1 MRKSILLVLCSL
13 LSTVLYA
20 GPVSKEQARQIASQ
34 FLTAK
39 GGAHRAPAQLVE
51 QAPVLNAVDKAG
63 NPYIYAFNA
72 GHDGG
77 YVLVSGDDRF
87 VDVLGYSSNGSFDNA
102 DMPDNMRAWLQGYVD
117 EMKWAIEHGIADA
130 EKLPTAPRRAEVKKE
145 IGPLMLTHW
154 NQDAPYNNMTPY
166 YYYNKNNGTY
176 SYSKTY
182 VNGYSHCATGC
193 VATAMAQA
201 MYYNRWPE
209 GAMTKGI
216 PAYEWKTGVWLP
228 GEDEVLPATTFDW
241 NNMLEVYSE
250 GHYTDVQANAV
261 AKLMQYCGYSVE
273 MDYGASSGTSTHIV
287 ADALKKYYDYSETTV
302 YLDRSFYS
310 YGDWIELLY
319 HELAQNRVVVYSGQ
333 SSGGGHA
340 FICDGY
346 EGEDYFHI
354 NWGWG
359 GSSDDYFKLSVLN
372 PYEQGIGGSSTR
384 DGFNFGQ
391 GAVVGIQK
399 NGGEGTILE
408 VAKSN
413 CSLSLVSISANKAS
427 AAIGEP
433 IDVTLKVT
441 NSGPDDYD
449 GDLWLCE
456 ENIGLMSGKT
466 FRISANETKECV
478 VSFTPNTY
486 TGSYYIYGFKPNGY
500 GTYSPI
506 DENKKC
512 LVTVTSSSGGNTG
525 TKVTLTPSVEVENL
539 VVDNNKNYI
548 YGPASGNVFKAK
560 ITVTNGD
567 EATTYVGYYQWN
579 LFHYD
584 SSQSKWVT
592 IAYTSTSVRIPA
604 NGGSVVI
611 PVEVTDLPNGH
622 IYMLSLTYYYDASL
636 EDPWTD
642 WHDVG
647 VYYTKPAIVS
657 YDKEGNM
664 TLSQA
669 STTFNTPTGALCVDL
684 AGLDV
689 LEVTPNSNPNTLYI
703 IGSGQTAPTGASNVL
718 RYDGSAYSA
727 SSIQL
732 TDGEDFY
739 SPVDF
744 TADNI
749 EFNYQ
754 FTVAADGTN
763 GWNTI
768 MLPFDVSE
776 VTANDVPIDWF
787 HSSTDTGKNFWLK
800 KFTSDD
806 ANHVYFD
813 FTDEFKAYTPYIV
826 AFPGN
831 KWGAKWDMSNKV
843 LKFKG
848 TDVQVHSGDTPAI
861 ITGSSYRFVGST
873 QTVDT
878 ENIYTLNA
886 SGNNFVLN
894 ADGGSGAFRAF
905 FKPGTYD
912 YTVTSLSIGN
922 ESDHTTGVQG
932 LKVEPENTKDSK
944 MYNLNGQRVAQPKK
958 GLYIVNG
965 KKVMIK

>member
-1 MRKSILLVLCSL
+1 MRKSILLVLCCL

-39 GGAHRAPAQLVE
+39 GGAHRVPAQLVE

-72 GHDGG
+72 GHDAG

-87 VDVLGYSSNGSFDNA
+87 VDVLAYSSNGSFDNA

-130 EKLPTAPRRAEVKKE
+130 EKLPTAPRRAEVKTE
-145 IGPLMLTHW
+145 IPPLMQTHW
-154 NQDAPYNNMTPY
+154 NQGEPYNNLAPEYMEGE
-166 YYYNKNNGTY
+166 K
-176 SYSKTY
+176 S
-182 VNGYSHCATGC
+182 VTGC

-209 GAMTKGI
+209 GKMTKAI

-228 GEDEVLPATTFDW
+228 GEGESLPAITFDW
-241 NNMLEVYSE
+241 AHMK
-250 GHYTDVQANAV
+250 TDYNGNETDETATAV
-261 AKLMQYCGYSVE
+261 ATLMKYCGYSVE
-273 MDYGASSGTSTHIV
+273 MDYGASSGTSTDMV

-359 GSSDDYFKLSVLN
+359 GKSDDYFKLSVLN

-384 DGFNFGQ
+384 DGYNFGQ

-399 NGGEGTILE
+399 NGGEGTVLTI
-408 VAKSN
+408 KSN
-413 CSLSLVSISANKAS
+413 NFLLSVVSINADKTT

-433 IDVTLKVT
+433 VTVT
-441 NSGPDDYD
+441 VTVKNSGMDEYD
-449 GDLWLCE
+449 GDIWLYVQG
-456 ENIGLMSGKT
+456 IGLLTGKV
-466 FRISANETKECV
+466 FRIAAGETKDCKV
-478 VSFTPNTY
+478 IFTPSGY
-486 TGSYYIYGFKPNGY
+486 TGTFNIYAMQPVGGGYYDYIDKQKHCSVVVTE
-500 GTYSPI
+500 GT
-506 DENKKC
+506 
-512 LVTVTSSSGGNTG
+512 GNTG
-525 TKVTLTPSVEVENL
+525 TNVTLTSTINVENL
-539 VVDNNKNYI
+539 HVENNKNNI
-548 YGPASGNVFKAK
+548 YGPASGNKFKATL
-560 ITVTNGD
+560 TVTNTD
-567 EATTYVGYYQWN
+567 KQITYAGYYQWN
-579 LFHYD
+579 FYYAD
-584 SSQSKWVT
+584 YTQEKWVLVT
-592 IAYTSTSVRIPA
+592 KKSTSVMIPA
-604 NGGSVVI
+604 NDGSVAI
-611 PVEVTDLPNGH
+611 PVEVDGLPNNSDYRLRV
-622 IYMLSLTYYYDASL
+622 IYYNGDDENWSGWET
-636 EDPWTD
+636 
-642 WHDVG
+642 VG
-647 VYYTKPAIVS
+647 DYHTVPVIAS
-657 YDKEGNM
+657 YDKDGKI
-664 TLSQA
+664 TLSEI
-669 STTFNTPTGALCVDL
+669 SSSYKTPAYALCVDL
-684 AGLDV
+684 TGLAV
-689 LEVTPNSNPNTLYI
+689 STVTPNSNPNTLYI

-732 TDGEDFY
+732 TDGKDFY

-744 TADNI
+744 TAVNI

-776 VTANDVPIDWF
+776 VTADGTKIDWF
-787 HSSTDTGKNFWLK
+787 HTGTDTGKNFWLK

-813 FTDEFKAYTPYIV
+813 YADELKANTPYIV

-831 KWGAKWDMSNKV
+831 KWGPKWDMSNKE

-848 TDVQVHSGDTPAI
+848 SNVQLHSGNTPAT

-873 QTVDT
+873 QAVNT

-894 ADGGSGAFRAF
+894 ANGGSGAFRAF

-932 LKVEPENTKDSK
+932 LKEEPENTKDPK

-965 KKVMIK
+965 KKVVIK

>member
-1 MRKSILLVLCSL
+1 MRKSILLVLCCL

-51 QAPVLNAVDKAG
+51 QPPVLNAVDKAG

-87 VDVLGYSSNGSFDNA
+87 VDVLGYSETGSFDNN

-130 EKLPTAPRRAEVKKE
+130 EKLPTAPRRAEVKTE
-145 IGPLMLTHW
+145 IGPLMETHW
-154 NQDAPYNNMTPY
+154 DQGKPYNNLAPEYMEG
-166 YYYNKNNGTY
+166 KK
-176 SYSKTY
+176 S
-182 VNGYSHCATGC
+182 VTGC

-209 GAMTKGI
+209 GAMTKDI

-228 GEDEVLPATTFDW
+228 GEDQSLPATTFDW
-241 NNMLEVYSE
+241 AHMKTDYDGSE
-250 GHYTDVQANAV
+250 TDETATAV
-261 AKLMQYCGYSVE
+261 ATLMKYCGYSVE
-273 MDYGASSGTSTHIV
+273 MTYGASSGASTDMV
-287 ADALKKYYDYSETTV
+287 ADALKEYYDYSETTV
-302 YLDRSFYS
+302 YLKRSLYS
-310 YGDWIELLY
+310 YGNWIELLY

-399 NGGEGTILE
+399 KGGTGKVLE

-449 GDLWLCE
+449 GDIWLYVKG
-456 ENIGLMSGKT
+456 IGLLTGKV
-466 FRISANETKECV
+466 FRIAAGETKDCKV
-478 VSFTPNTY
+478 IFTPSGY
-486 TGSYYIYGFKPNGY
+486 TGIFNIYAVRPVGGRSYNY
-500 GTYSPI
+500 I
-506 DENKKC
+506 DENKWC
-512 LVTVTSSSGGNTG
+512 SVEVTEGTDNTG
-525 TKVTLTPSVEVENL
+525 TNVTLTRTIEVENL
-539 VVDNNKNYI
+539 MKDGDVNKV
-548 YGPASGNVFKAK
+548 YGPASGNNFRATL
-560 ITVTNGD
+560 TVTNTD
-567 EATTYVGYYQWN
+567 TQITYAGYYQWN
-579 LFHYD
+579 FYYYNNGWKLADY
-584 SSQSKWVT
+584 QSN
-592 IAYTSTSVRIPA
+592 SVRIPA
-604 NGGSVVI
+604 NGGSVTI
-611 PVEVTDLPNGH
+611 PVEVDDLPNNTEFQ
-622 IYMLSLTYYYDASL
+622 LRVTYYNSSL
-636 EDPWTD
+636 KAGWTEWD
-642 WHDVG
+642 TVG
-647 VYYTKPAIVS
+647 TYYTIPTIAS
-657 YDKEGNM
+657 YDKDGKI
-664 TLSQA
+664 TLSA
-669 STTFNTPTGALCVDL
+669 ISSTYETPANALCVDL
-684 AGLDV
+684 TGLDV

-718 RYDGSAYSA
+718 TYNGSAYSA

-732 TDGEDFY
+732 TDGKDFY

-768 MLPFDVSE
+768 MLPFDVSK
-776 VTANDVPIDWF
+776 VTADDVPIDWF

-848 TDVQVHSGDTPAI
+848 TGVQVHSGDTPAI

-873 QTVDT
+873 QTVNT

-932 LKVEPENTKDSK
+932 LKVEPENTKDPK

>member
-1 MRKSILLVLCSL
+1 M
-13 LSTVLYA
+13 
-20 GPVSKEQARQIASQ
+20 
-34 FLTAK
+34 
-39 GGAHRAPAQLVE
+39 
-51 QAPVLNAVDKAG
+51 LNAVDKAG
-63 NPYIYAFNA
+63 DPYIYAFNA
-72 GHDGG
+72 GHDAG

-87 VDVLGYSSNGSFDNA
+87 VDVLAYSSNGSFDNA

-130 EKLPTAPRRAEVKKE
+130 EKLPTAPRRAEVKTE
-145 IGPLMLTHW
+145 IPPLMQTHW
-154 NQDAPYNNMTPY
+154 NQDAPYNSFVPEY
-166 YYYNKNNGTY
+166 EAGKL
-176 SYSKTY
+176 S
-182 VNGYSHCATGC
+182 ATGC

-201 MYYNRWPE
+201 MYYNKWPVE
-209 GAMTKGI
+209 TTKVI
-216 PAYEWKTGVWLP
+216 PAYEWKSGVWLP
-228 GEDEVLPATTFDW
+228 GEDEVLPVTTFDW
-241 NNMLEVYSE
+241 DAMLKDYTFHKE
-250 GHYTDVQANAV
+250 GNTSVPDFTDAEGAAV
-261 AKLMQYCGYSVE
+261 ATLMKYCGYSVK
-273 MDYGASSGTSTHIV
+273 MKYGASSGTSTHMV
-287 ADALKKYYDYSETTV
+287 ADALKEYYDYSETTV
-302 YLDRSFYS
+302 YLSRSDYS
-310 YGDWIELLY
+310 YGNWIELLY

-359 GSSDDYFKLSVLN
+359 GKSDDYFKLSVLN

-399 NGGEGTILE
+399 NGGTGTVLK

-449 GDLWLCE
+449 GDLWLYV

-486 TGSYYIYGFKPNGY
+486 TGSYYIYAFKPNGY

-525 TKVTLTPSVEVENL
+525 TKVTLTPSVEVENV

-647 VYYTKPAIVS
+647 VYYTEPAIVS
-657 YDKEGNM
+657 YDKDGKI
-664 TLSQA
+664 TLSEI
-669 STTFNTPTGALCVDL
+669 SSPYVTPANALCVDL
-684 AGLDV
+684 TG
-689 LEVTPNSNPNTLYI
+689 LEVSAVTSNSNPNTLYI

-732 TDGEDFY
+732 TDGKDFY

-744 TADNI
+744 TAVNI
-749 EFNYQ
+749 EFKYQ

-768 MLPFDVSE
+768 MLPFDVAE

-800 KFTSDD
+800 KFTSDE
-806 ANHVYFD
+806 ANNVYFD
-813 FTDEFKAYTPYIV
+813 YADELKANTPYIV

-831 KWGAKWDMSNKV
+831 KWGPKWDMSNKV

-848 TDVQVHSGDTPAI
+848 SNVQLHSGNTPAT

-873 QTVDT
+873 QAVNTK
-878 ENIYTLNA
+878 NIYTLNA
-886 SGNNFVLN
+886 QGNNFVLN
-894 ADGGSGAFRAF
+894 ANGGSGAFRAF

-912 YTVTSLSIGN
+912 NTVTSLLIGDEAN
-922 ESDHTTGVQG
+922 HTTGVQR
-932 LKVEPENTKDSK
+932 LDADPYTTNDHTV
-944 MYNLNGQRVAQPKK
+944 YNLNGQRVAQPTK

>member
-87 VDVLGYSSNGSFDNA
+87 VDVLGYSNSGSFDNA

-145 IGPLMLTHW
+145 IGPLMKTHW
-154 NQDAPYNNMTPY
+154 NQDAPYNSFVPEY
-166 YYYNKNNGTY
+166 EAGKL
-176 SYSKTY
+176 S
-182 VNGYSHCATGC
+182 ATGC

-228 GEDEVLPATTFDW
+228 GKDEVLPATTFDW

-250 GHYTDVQANAV
+250 GHYTDDQANAV
-261 AKLMQYCGYSVE
+261 AKLMQYCGYSVKMNYGE
-273 MDYGASSGTSTHIV
+273 SSGASTHMV
-287 ADALKKYYDYSETTV
+287 AYALKEYYDYSKTTV
-302 YLDRSFYS
+302 YLDRSNYS
-310 YGDWIELLY
+310 YGNWIELLY

-399 NGGEGTILE
+399 NGGEGTVLN
-408 VAKSN
+408 VAEN
-413 CSLSLVSISANKAS
+413 NISLSVVSINADKTSAV
-427 AAIGEP
+427 IGEP
-433 IDVTLKVT
+433 VTVT
-441 NSGPDDYD
+441 VTVKNSGMDEYD
-449 GDLWLCE
+449 GDIWLYVKG
-456 ENIGLMSGKT
+456 IGPLTGKV
-466 FRISANETKECV
+466 FRIAAGETKDCKV
-478 VSFTPNTY
+478 IFTPSGY
-486 TGSYYIYGFKPNGY
+486 TGTFNIYAMRPVGGGYYDYIDKNKYCSVKVTE
-500 GTYSPI
+500 GT
-506 DENKKC
+506 D
-512 LVTVTSSSGGNTG
+512 NTG
-525 TKVTLTPSVEVENL
+525 TNVTLTRTIEVENL
-539 VVDNNKNYI
+539 HVENDNNLI
-548 YGPASGNVFKAK
+548 YGPASGNKFKATL
-560 ITVTNGD
+560 TVTNTD
-567 EATTYVGYYQWN
+567 TQITYAGYYQWN
-579 LFHYD
+579 FYYAD
-584 SSQSKWVT
+584 YTQEKWVLVT
-592 IAYTSTSVRIPA
+592 DKSTSVMIPA
-604 NGGSVVI
+604 NGGSVTI
-611 PVEVTDLPNGH
+611 PVEVDDLPNNTDF
-622 IYMLSLTYYYDASL
+622 LLRVTYYNSSL
-636 EDPWTD
+636 KDGWTD
-642 WHDVG
+642 WDTVG
-647 VYYTKPAIVS
+647 TYYTIPAIAS
-657 YDKEGNM
+657 YDKDGKI
-664 TLSQA
+664 TLSA
-669 STTFNTPTGALCVDL
+669 ISSPYETPANALCVDL

-732 TDGEDFY
+732 TDGKDFY

-749 EFNYQ
+749 EFNYK

-813 FTDEFKAYTPYIV
+813 FTDDFKAYTPYIV

-848 TDVQVHSGDTPAI
+848 TGAQVHSGDTPAI

-873 QTVDT
+873 QTVNT

-932 LKVEPENTKDSK
+932 LKVEPENTKDPK